1 LAGQWQQQ
9 NPQTKALPAY
19 LGRAAANY
27 VSYGARQA
35 AALSYYAV
43 FSVFPLV
50 LLLAVAVGA
59 ILGPTIAQEQIMN
72 GLRLFLPAQSVN
84 LFQNNVADA
93 LQQGRSF
100 GLIAL
105 AGLVWSGLGL
115 FSNITSSLDFIFHVP
130 ARRSLWRQRLV
141 GLGMAI
147 ILVVLVLTS
156 FVTSGVLQLMS
167 AVGRSSAWVTIGTI
181 FLPLGLDMMIFA
193 LLFRY
198 VPSRRV
204 HWDAV
209 WPAAIFGGIGW
220 QLTQQAFTWYLYNV
234 ANYSFVYGSIATVIA
249 LLFWAYLIASVF
261 LLSAELCAQLNEWI
275 IDFERQEEARRYL
288 ERDALPEL
296 PPEVDDT

>member
-19 LGRAAANY
+19 LGRAVANY

-50 LLLAVAVGA
+50 LLLAVAVSA

-72 GLRLFLPAQSVN
+72 GLRLFLPAQSVD
-84 LFQNNVADA
+84 LFQTNVADV

-100 GLIAL
+100 GLIAVV
-105 AGLVWSGLGL
+105 GLVWSGLGL

-147 ILVVLVLTS
+147 ILIVLVLTS

-220 QLTQQAFTWYLYNV
+220 QLTQQAFGWYLSNM

-288 ERDALPEL
+288 ESEALPEL
-296 PPEVDDT
+296 PPDTEE